1 MLVLV
6 CLRVW
11 LSACMYMFW
20 CKKMYVRFGVCVCV
34 GGHKYV
40 NLSTSKAET
49 RRQKCVVYMFFCCV
63 FLTYIEFTITL

>member
-1 MLVLV
+1 MLESVVVSMRVHVSVQDVCEVL
-6 CLRVW
+6 C
-11 LSACMYMFW
+11 
-20 CKKMYVRFGVCVCV
+20 VCVCV